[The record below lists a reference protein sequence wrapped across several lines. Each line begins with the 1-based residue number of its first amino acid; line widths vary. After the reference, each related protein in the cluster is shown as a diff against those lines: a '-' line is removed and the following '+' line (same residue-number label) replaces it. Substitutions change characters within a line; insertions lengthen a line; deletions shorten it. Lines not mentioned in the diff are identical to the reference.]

1 MTPDILLVFIILIT
15 AVILLATE
23 WIPLEVT
30 ALLCLGIV
38 ALTGLVSPV
47 DALSGFSNPAVV
59 TIWAV
64 FILSG
69 GLTRTGVAK
78 VIGNF
83 VLKMAGT
90 GETSMIIVIM
100 TTAGVLSAVMNNV
113 AVAAL
118 MLPVVMDIANR
129 TSRSP
134 SRLLMPLAY
143 GCLLGGLTTQIGT
156 PPNILVSDALRGAG
170 LKPFSFFDFT
180 PVGLIVMFSGIVF
193 MAFIGRHLLPKGEIG
208 GTSAGKNDW
217 HAQYSI
223 NDRLFNVRIPK
234 YKKAMLPGKS
244 LGHIRLGSILGWNVI
259 AIARDNI
266 ILSVPGPNETLQAD
280 DLLTIEGCVDT
291 IETIQQLQTLEVQ
304 DDKIDFDL
312 LYSGQINIAEVSL
325 PANSDIA
332 GSTLNELNF
341 RKKYGLHVLA
351 IARKD
356 TILHTQLADE
366 PLQAKDQLLLTGSQE
381 NLDALGAIDGFE
393 ELTAVP
399 CSDLTKKYHLHDQL
413 VMKVPSDSPLIGR
426 TLQQTRL
433 AEVLGSHVSGI
444 VREDKSIPM
453 PELHEVLQAGDRLV
467 IEARPA
473 DLEILHCLEELVIEN
488 DKKPDVAKLFPEN
501 VGRVEAI
508 LSPHTTLEGK
518 TLRQISFREKFGLSV
533 LGIWRRGRVFR
544 TNLRD
549 VKLLFGD
556 SLLLFGDHKKIR
568 LLGQED
574 DFVVLTE
581 SAQEKLRFEKMK
593 TALFIVFIVLAPVI
607 IGWVPIYIA
616 AVIGAA
622 LMVLTGCLTMDEA
635 YRQIEWKAVFLIAG
649 MLPLG
654 SALDTTG
661 AAKLIAEGVVG
672 FAGPYGSLAVM
683 FSLISLTFLATC
695 FVPTAALVVLMAP
708 IVFNTSAN
716 MGLSPYGLIMAIA
729 MAASASF
736 MTPVAH
742 PANIMVMG
750 PGGYRFKDYMI
761 IGGLMTIV
769 TLVVLMLA
777 LPYFWPLQP

>member
-1 MTPDILLVFIILIT
+1 MTPEILLVFVILIT
-15 AVILLATE
+15 AVVLLATE

-83 VLKMAGT
+83 VLKLAGT

-118 MLPVVMDIANR
+118 MLPVVMDIASQ
-129 TSRSP
+129 THRSP

-156 PPNILVSDALRGAG
+156 PPNILVSDALREAG
-170 LKPFSFFDFT
+170 LKSFSFFDFT
-180 PVGLIVMFSGIVF
+180 PVGLVVMFSGIAF
-193 MAFIGRHLLPKGEIG
+193 MAFIGRHLLPKGEIR
-208 GTSAGKNDW
+208 TSSGKGDW

-223 NDRLFNVRIPK
+223 NDRLFNVRVPK
-234 YKKAMLPGKS
+234 NKNGMLPGKN
-244 LGHIRLGSILGWNVI
+244 LGHICLGSILGWNVI
-259 AIARDNI
+259 AIARGNS
-266 ILSVPGPNETLQAD
+266 ILSVPGPDETLQAD
-280 DLLTIEGCVDT
+280 DLLTIEGYVDG
-291 IETIQQLQTLEVQ
+291 IKTIQHLLTLEVQ
-304 DDKIDFDL
+304 EDKVDVDL
-312 LYSGQINIAEVSL
+312 LYSNQNDIAEVSL
-325 PANSDIA
+325 STNSVCV
-332 GSTLNELNF
+332 GNSLNGLNF
-341 RKKYGLHVLA
+341 RNKYGLHVLA
-351 IARKD
+351 IARED
-356 TILHTQLADE
+356 NILHTRLADE
-366 PLQAKDQLLLTGSQE
+366 PLQQKDQLLVAGHQE
-381 NLDALGAIDGFE
+381 NLDAFGSNDGFDE
-393 ELTAVP
+393 VQDVPYAELIE
-399 CSDLTKKYHLHDQL
+399 KYHLQDQL
-413 VMKVPSDSPLIGR
+413 VMKVPSESPLIGQ
-426 TLQQTRL
+426 TLQQSRL
-433 AEVLGSHVSGI
+433 AEVLGSLVSGI
-444 VREDKSIPM
+444 VRNNEFVPM
-453 PELHEVLQAGDRLV
+453 PEPHEVLEADDRLV

-488 DKKPDVAKLFPEN
+488 DQNPDVTKLFPEN

-508 LSPHTTLEGK
+508 LSPHTTLEGR

-533 LGIWRRGRVFR
+533 LGIWRRGKVFR

-556 SLLLFGDHKKIR
+556 SLLLFGDHKKIQ
-568 LLGQED
+568 LLGQEN
-574 DFVVLTE
+574 DFIVLTE

-593 TALFIVFIVLAPVI
+593 IALFIVFIVLAPVI

-622 LMVLTGCLTMDEA
+622 LMVLTGCLTMEEA

-672 FAGPYGSLAVM
+672 FAGPYGPLAVM
-683 FSLISLTFLATC
+683 FSLISLTFIATC

-716 MGLSPYGLIMAIA
+716 MGLSPYGLVMAIA

-750 PGGYRFKDYMI
+750 PGGYRFKDYII
-761 IGGLMTIV
+761 IGGLMTLV
-769 TLVVLMLA
+769 TLVVLMLV

>member
-1 MTPDILLVFIILIT
+1 
-15 AVILLATE
+15 
-23 WIPLEVT
+23 
-30 ALLCLGIV
+30 
-38 ALTGLVSPV
+38 
-47 DALSGFSNPAVV
+47 
-59 TIWAV
+59 
-64 FILSG
+64 
-69 GLTRTGVAK
+69 
-78 VIGNF
+78 
-83 VLKMAGT
+83 
-90 GETSMIIVIM
+90 
-100 TTAGVLSAVMNNV
+100 
-113 AVAAL
+113 
-118 MLPVVMDIANR
+118 
-129 TSRSP
+129 
-134 SRLLMPLAY
+134 
-143 GCLLGGLTTQIGT
+143 
-156 PPNILVSDALRGAG
+156 
-170 LKPFSFFDFT
+170 
-180 PVGLIVMFSGIVF
+180 
-193 MAFIGRHLLPKGEIG
+193 
-208 GTSAGKNDW
+208 
-217 HAQYSI
+217 
-223 NDRLFNVRIPK
+223 
-234 YKKAMLPGKS
+234 
-244 LGHIRLGSILGWNVI
+244 
-259 AIARDNI
+259 
-266 ILSVPGPNETLQAD
+266 
-280 DLLTIEGCVDT
+280 
-291 IETIQQLQTLEVQ
+291 
-304 DDKIDFDL
+304 
-312 LYSGQINIAEVSL
+312 
-325 PANSDIA
+325 
-332 GSTLNELNF
+332 
-341 RKKYGLHVLA
+341 
-351 IARKD
+351 
-356 TILHTQLADE
+356 
-366 PLQAKDQLLLTGSQE
+366 
-381 NLDALGAIDGFE
+381 
-393 ELTAVP
+393 
-399 CSDLTKKYHLHDQL
+399 
-413 VMKVPSDSPLIGR
+413 
-426 TLQQTRL
+426 
-433 AEVLGSHVSGI
+433 
-444 VREDKSIPM
+444 M
-453 PELHEVLQAGDRLV
+453 PEQQEVLQADDRLV

-473 DLEILHCLEELVIEN
+473 DLEILHCLKELIIEN
-488 DKKPDVAKLFPEN
+488 DQKPDVTKLFPDN

-508 LSPHTTLEGK
+508 LSPHTSLEGK

-533 LGIWRRGRVFR
+533 LGIWRRGKVFR

-556 SLLLFGDHKKIR
+556 SLLLFGNHKKIQ

-574 DFVVLTE
+574 DFIVLTE

-593 TALFIVFIVLAPVI
+593 IALFIVFIVLAPVI

-672 FAGPYGSLAVM
+672 FAGSYGSLAVM

-750 PGGYRFKDYMI
+750 PGGYRFRDYMI